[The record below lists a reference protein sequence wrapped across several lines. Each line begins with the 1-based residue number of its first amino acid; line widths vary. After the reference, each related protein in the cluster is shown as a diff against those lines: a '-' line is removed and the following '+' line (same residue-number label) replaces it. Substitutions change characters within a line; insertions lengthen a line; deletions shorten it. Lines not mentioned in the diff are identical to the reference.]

1 MNHCFK
7 GLIMDKNPVV
17 SVIVPSYNS
26 SQFLPKCLDAI
37 KSSDYTNY
45 EVIVVDDASTD
56 ESPRIASQA
65 GVRVIHMDKQSGP
78 GAARNVGAQHAK
90 GDIYFFVDSDVVIK
104 PNSISYVISNF
115 LKNPEVGAL
124 FGSYDN
130 QPAAINFCSQ
140 YKNLF
145 HHFIHQT
152 SYNEANTFWAGCGA
166 VRKEVFHKV
175 GGFDTI
181 NYTRPSIEDIEL
193 GLRISKQGYKILIV
207 KELQVKHLKKW
218 GLQSLLYTDIFCRA
232 VPWSNLI
239 LKSQEMPKGLNFQ
252 KSHLV
257 SSLCIGLLV
266 GLGIFCLLEYK
277 LFSFIPMGPLYY
289 YIKLSGIA
297 IFLVANLVVFYMR
310 MFRLLDKGR
319 HLKYL
324 LPMLFFIVSGF
335 ALTIGIFS
343 FFNLKFLTFIP
354 NTVFYYYLKFG
365 ILIVF
370 LFSSFIIFY
379 LKIPTV
385 ITRSWQWNVMIRCL
399 FIVTASV
406 VIILSILA
414 FRNNFGYNS
423 ILSLAALYFT
433 FILIATNI
441 LLLNSRLYWFFFN
454 LKGLKFLLLVIYFN
468 MLYYLYSGG
477 TFVICWIIH
486 SGKKLLGTT
495 KTD

>member
-1 MNHCFK
+1 MK
-7 GLIMDKNPVV
+7 KNPLV
-17 SVIVPSYNS
+17 SVIIPSYNS
-26 SQFLPKCLDAI
+26 SQHLFQCLDAI

-56 ESPRIASQA
+56 ESPRIACQS
-65 GVRVIHMDKQSGP
+65 GVRVIQRDRQSGP
-78 GAARNVGAQHAK
+78 GAARNDGAQHAR
-90 GDIYFFVDSDVVIK
+90 GSIYFFVDSDVVIK
-104 PNSISYVISNF
+104 PDSISCVISNF
-115 LKNPEVGAL
+115 LNNPHVGAL

-130 QPAAINFCSQ
+130 QPAATNFCSQ

-152 SYNEANTFWAGCGA
+152 SHEDANTFWAGCGA
-166 VRKEVFHKV
+166 IRKEVFHEV
-175 GGFDTI
+175 GGFDI
-181 NYTRPSIEDIEL
+181 VHYTKPSIEDIEL
-193 GLRISKQGYKILIV
+193 GLRISKNGYKILLV

-218 GLQSLLYTDIFCRA
+218 ELRSLLYTDIFCRA
-232 VPWSNLI
+232 VPWANLI
-239 LKSQEMPKGLNFQ
+239 IQSQEMPKGLNFQ
-252 KSHLV
+252 KSHLI
-257 SSLCIGLLV
+257 SSLCAGLLV

-297 IFLVANLVVFYMR
+297 IFLSLNLVVFYMR

-324 LPMLFFIVSGF
+324 LPTLFLIVFGF

-343 FFNLKFLTFIP
+343 FFNLKFLAFVP
-354 NTVFYYYLKFG
+354 NTAFYYYLKFG

-385 ITRSWQWNVMIRCL
+385 KTKSWQWNIMIRCL

-406 VIILSILA
+406 VVTLSLIA
-414 FRNNFGYNS
+414 FRSNFGYNS

-454 LKGLKFLLLVIYFN
+454 LKGLKFLLLVIFFN
-468 MLYYLYSGG
+468 VIYYLYSGG
-477 TFVICWIIH
+477 TFVICWTIQ
-486 SGKKLLGTT
+486 SGKKLLAEQKGN
-495 KTD
+495 

>member
-1 MNHCFK
+1 
-7 GLIMDKNPVV
+7 MDKNPLV
-17 SVIVPSYNS
+17 SVIVPSYNC

-37 KSSDYTNY
+37 KSSDYANY
-45 EVIVVDDASTD
+45 EIIVVDDASTD
-56 ESPRIASQA
+56 ESPIIAQQSGA
-65 GVRVIHMDKQSGP
+65 HVIHIDKQSGP
-78 GAARNVGAQHAK
+78 GAARNIGTQHTK
-90 GDIYFFVDSDVVIK
+90 GDIYLFVDSDVVIK
-104 PNSISYVISNF
+104 PDSISCVVSNF
-115 LKNPEVGAL
+115 LNNPEVGAL

-130 QPAAINFCSQ
+130 QPAVMNFCSQ

-152 SYNEANTFWAGCGA
+152 SHDEANTFWAGCGA

-181 NYTRPSIEDIEL
+181 NYTRPSIEDVEL
-193 GLRISKQGYKILIV
+193 GLRISQQGYKILIV
-207 KELQVKHLKKW
+207 KELQAKHLKKW
-218 GLQSLLYTDIFCRA
+218 GLRSLLYTDIFCRA
-232 VPWSNLI
+232 VPWANLI

-252 KSHLV
+252 KNHLI

-297 IFLVANLVVFYMR
+297 IFLGANLVVFYMR
-310 MFRLLDKGR
+310 MFRLLAKGK

-324 LPMLFFIVSGF
+324 LPMLFLIVSGF
-335 ALTIGIFS
+335 MLTIGMFS
-343 FFNLKFLTFIP
+343 FFNLKFITFIP
-354 NTVFYYYLKFG
+354 NTAFYYYLKFG

-370 LFSSFIIFY
+370 LFSSFIFFY

-385 ITRSWQWNVMIRCL
+385 KTRSWQWNVMIRCL

-406 VIILSILA
+406 VVTLPLIA
-414 FRNNFGYNS
+414 FRSNFGYNS
-423 ILSLAALYFT
+423 ILSSAALYFT

-454 LKGLKFLLLVIYFN
+454 LKGFKFLFLAIFSHI
-468 MLYYLYSGG
+468 LYYLYSGG

-486 SGKKLLGTT
+486 SGKKLLARQ
-495 KTD
+495 KLID